1 MIGKVLTLSVLYFVQ
16 GLPYGFQDKFI
27 PMYLRST
34 GLSHTKLSLMKLL
47 LVPWL
52 CKAAF
57 GPLIDLKW
65 SKWLWLLL
73 SLGALTVIS
82 FCGIFI
88 NTEYFVLMCVWLLL
102 LNLFSA
108 FQDVSVDALALH
120 ILRECEMGHGN
131 TAQVVGYKLG
141 SLFGGG
147 ILFWIHY
154 YHGWNYLCLSL
165 TSLYIMSIIAF
176 LPMYI
181 RNSLSYDKIFVK
193 KKKGKESFIH
203 NLKDSPVS
211 NDEGDSPVFDQDV
224 MGPFSTRTS
233 HENLFRRKSLER
245 STSESGDDS
254 VATAKSSETQIRRYS
269 ICEIPQQ
276 IFATKG
282 TVPAIIFLFLYK
294 LGKLFYYDSIESKSV

>member
-73 SLGALTVIS
+73 SLGALTLVS
-82 FCGIFI
+82 FLGIFI
-88 NTEYFVLMCVWLLL
+88 NSEYFVLMCIWLLC

-141 SLFGGG
+141 ALFGGG

-154 YHGWNYLCLSL
+154 YHGWNYLCFSL
-165 TSLYIMSIIAF
+165 TSLYIMSIAVFI
-176 LPMYI
+176 PMYA
-181 RNSLSYDKIFVK
+181 RNSLSKPDEKVK
-193 KKKGKESFIH
+193 VRRKKEKEEPPP
-203 NLKDSPVS
+203 SPIVI
-211 NDEGDSPVFDQDV
+211 DDIIK
-224 MGPFSTRTS
+224 PFSIEES
-233 HENLFRRKSLER
+233 HENLLRRRYSEKSSPE
-245 STSESGDDS
+245 SESEPS
-254 VATAKSSETQIRRYS
+254 VSRKNSAVPSRRYS
-269 ICEIPQQ
+269 ICEIPQL
-276 IFATKG
+276 IFTTRG
-282 TVPAIIFLFLYK
+282 TLPAIIFLLFYK
-294 LGKLFYYDSIESKSV
+294 LGIFANLFI

>member
-57 GPLIDLKW
+57 GPLIDLRW
-65 SKWLWLLL
+65 TKWLWLLA
-73 SLGALTVIS
+73 SLGALTFTS

-88 NTEYFVLMCVWLLL
+88 NPDYFVFMCIWLLF

-120 ILRECEMGHGN
+120 ILQECEMGHGN

-141 SLFGGG
+141 ALFGGG
-147 ILFWIHY
+147 ILFWVHY
-154 YHGWNYLCLSL
+154 YHGWQYLCLSL
-165 TSLYIMSIIAF
+165 TSLYIMSIVAF

-181 RNSLSYDKIFVK
+181 RNSLSESSDKSSPKPKKDKEEDTVK
-193 KKKGKESFIH
+193 KDEDEDDDVFIVDH
-203 NLKDSPVS
+203 DTEK
-211 NDEGDSPVFDQDV
+211 
-224 MGPFSTRTS
+224 PFSIEES
-233 HENLFRRKSLER
+233 HENLLRKRHTQKNDTESSPENAESRKS
-245 STSESGDDS
+245 SIS
-254 VATAKSSETQIRRYS
+254 VSRKYS
-269 ICEIPQQ
+269 ICEIPQL
-276 IFATKG
+276 IFKTKG
-282 TVPAIIFLFLYK
+282 TVPAVVFLMLYK
-294 LGKLFYYDSIESKSV
+294 LGMLLLENVKF

>member
-1 MIGKVLTLSVLYFVQ
+1 MLGKVLTLSVLYFVQ

-73 SLGALTVIS
+73 SLGALTLVS
-82 FCGIFI
+82 FLGIFI
-88 NTEYFVLMCVWLLL
+88 DTEYFVLMCVWLLF

-141 SLFGGG
+141 ALFGGG

-154 YHGWNYLCLSL
+154 YYGWNYLCFAL
-165 TSLYIMSIIAF
+165 TSLYIMSILVF
-176 LPMYI
+176 LPMYL
-181 RNSLSYDKIFVK
+181 RNSTTNKEDIKVSPK
-193 KKKGKESFIH
+193 KSKESPSVIH
-203 NLKDSPVS
+203 
-211 NDEGDSPVFDQDV
+211 EDV
-224 MGPFSTRTS
+224 MKPFSIEEK
-233 HENLFRRKSLER
+233 HENLLRRRFSER
-245 STSESGDDS
+245 STPESESEPEIIPRRYS
-254 VATAKSSETQIRRYS
+254 RRYS
-269 ICEIPQQ
+269 ICDIPHL
-276 IFATKG
+276 IVTTRG
-282 TVPAIIFLFLYK
+282 TLPAIVFLLLYK
-294 LGKLFYYDSIESKSV
+294 LGN